1 MQTLPWITIFLLLF
15 AAGNLLWVCTIPIQT
30 IGQRFYRIGAYISL
44 FLGLCAV
51 FSTGGAA
58 LSLTVYAGACFV
70 LSVLAAVLSPMPV
83 RVLCAIAGAAG
94 LGIAMVALRGSWL
107 AVAMAVPT
115 AVLLGG
121 ALQTMLLGHSYLNM
135 ANLSFGLLV
144 DSSARLLVT
153 TGARAAVSAVGTALA
168 WSAFATWWDLDPVL
182 VLFLVV
188 RFLVGLIGVFGL
200 TWMALVCAKIKS
212 NQSATGI
219 LYVVVAF
226 AIMGEAMACY
236 LGVHKGAWL

>member
-1 MQTLPWITIFLLLF
+1 MHTLPWISLFLLLF
-15 AAGNLLWVCTIPIQT
+15 ASGNLLWVCTIPIQT
-30 IGQRFYRIGAYISL
+30 IGQRFYRMGAYISL
-44 FLGLCAV
+44 FLGLCALM
-51 FSTGGAA
+51 STGIVSIPLA
-58 LSLTVYAGACFV
+58 VYAGGCFV
-70 LSVLAAVLSPMPV
+70 LSVLAAILPPMPV
-83 RVLCAIAGAAG
+83 RGLCAIAGAAG
-94 LGIAMVALRGSWL
+94 LGIALVALRESWP

-121 ALQTMLLGHSYLNM
+121 TLQTMLLGHSYLNM
-135 ANLSFGLLV
+135 ANLPFGLLV
-144 DSSARLLVT
+144 DSSVRLLVT

-168 WSAFATWWDLDPVL
+168 WSAFATWWDRDPVL
-182 VLFLVV
+182 VLFLIV
-188 RFLVGLIGVFGL
+188 RFLVGLVGVFTL
-200 TWMALVCAKIKS
+200 TWMALVCAKIQS